1 MYMYVYVPRFL
12 SQILNQDVD
21 VLGIDDLGTEPSEVS
36 DYGNVYTPVIDLL
49 TKRYEEQLFTII
61 TTNLTPQRTP
71 T

>member
-1 MYMYVYVPRFL
+1 MYVYVPLFL
-12 SQILNQDVD
+12 SQILNQDID
-21 VLGIDDLGTEPSEVS
+21 VLGLDDLGTEQSEVL

-49 TKRYEEQLFTII
+49 TKRYVEQFFTII